1 MSKVK
6 KIIAEAEDSKNPE
19 LDLADKGITSFDEL
33 PGVCK
38 LTCYDC

>member
-6 KIIAEAEDSKNPE
+6 KIIAEAEETKNPE
-19 LDLADKGITSFDEL
+19 LDLADKGISSFDEL

-38 LTCYDC
+38 FVMFLN